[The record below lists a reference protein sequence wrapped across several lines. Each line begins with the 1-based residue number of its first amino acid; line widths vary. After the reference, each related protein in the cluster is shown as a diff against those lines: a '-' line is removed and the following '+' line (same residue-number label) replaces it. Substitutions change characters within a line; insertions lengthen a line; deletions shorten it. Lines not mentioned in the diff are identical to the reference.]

1 MRKKLSEMSLAELWQ
16 LFPIYLT
23 EHRDCWKD
31 WYAAEETLLR
41 KALATERGIR
51 LSHIGSTAVVAI
63 WAKPIVDILLE
74 VPEDCDFIFLKKT
87 LIHAGY
93 NCMSEQLRR
102 MSFNKGYTE
111 KGFAEKVFHL
121 HLRCL
126 GDHDELYF
134 RDYLN
139 AHPDTAKK
147 YETLKL
153 KLWKQYAHDRDG
165 YTAQKSEF
173 VAAVTAKPKQPLKVG
188 IRMKNNEN
196 DVFELQ
202 DSIFANDERSLF
214 ALTIDEGALLLC
226 TE

>member
-1 MRKKLSEMSLAELWQ
+1 MGKNLSEMRLAELWR

-31 WYAAEETLLR
+31 WYAAEETFLR
-41 KALATERGIR
+41 KALAAERGIR
-51 LSHIGSTAVVAI
+51 LSHIGSTAVAAI

-74 VPEDCDFIFLKKT
+74 VPEDCDFNLLKKT

-93 NCMSEQLRR
+93 TCMSERPRR
-102 MSFNKGYTE
+102 ISFNKGYTE

-139 AHPDTAKK
+139 AYPDTAKE
-147 YETLKL
+147 YEALKL

-173 VAAVTAKPKQPLKVG
+173 VTAVTAKAKTAFKG
-188 IRMKNNEN
+188 RY
-196 DVFELQ
+196 
-202 DSIFANDERSLF
+202 SDEK
-214 ALTIDEGALLLC
+214 
-226 TE
+226 